1 MCRFEI
7 SVKFWVLSCTPLILV
22 WISILGGKYPL
33 NYRLEL
39 DFWFWPLNFLA
50 KVYYANLHSPFE
62 GWFTLFTLPFT
73 LFEGWITLLEGW
85 MSFWKEDSPFKK
97 GERIHPWGW
106 ITLLEGWITL
116 KKGESPFWRVNRQE
130 VWVEKGWMKGESP
143 FSRVNEKRV
152 NRIRVNEGW
161 MKTLQRL

>member
-1 MCRFEI
+1 MI
-7 SVKFWVLSCTPLILV
+7 SQFFRVRIIEFS
-22 WISILGGKYPL
+22 
-33 NYRLEL
+33 
-39 DFWFWPLNFLA
+39 A
-50 KVYYANLHSPFE
+50 KVYLANPHSPFE

-106 ITLLEGWITL
+106 ITLLEVWITL
-116 KKGESPFWRVNRQE
+116 KKGESPFWRVNRQ
-130 VWVEKGWMKGESP
+130 VRVEKGWMKGESP

-161 MKTLQRL
+161 ITLLKGEWKRYIDYNERILLGVYFDFSLIKNI